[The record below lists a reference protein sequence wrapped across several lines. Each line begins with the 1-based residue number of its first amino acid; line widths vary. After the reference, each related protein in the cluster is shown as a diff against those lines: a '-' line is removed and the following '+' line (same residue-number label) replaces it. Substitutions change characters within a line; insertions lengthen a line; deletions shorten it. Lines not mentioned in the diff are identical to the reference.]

1 MGANV
6 TLARIRIGFCLSKP
20 EDREKK
26 RRIIDMVMSSNGETL
41 DYIYKSTNAIVR
53 SRKRRALWEGKN
65 CCAP

>member
-26 RRIIDMVMSSNGETL
+26 RRIIDMVMSSGGETL

-53 SRKRRALWEGKN
+53 SRKRRA
-65 CCAP
+65 

>member
-20 EDREKK
+20 EEREKK

-53 SRKRRALWEGKN
+53 SRKCRALWEGKN
-65 CCAP
+65 CCTP

>member
-20 EDREKK
+20 EEREKK
-26 RRIIDMVMSSNGETL
+26 RRIIDIVMSSNGETL